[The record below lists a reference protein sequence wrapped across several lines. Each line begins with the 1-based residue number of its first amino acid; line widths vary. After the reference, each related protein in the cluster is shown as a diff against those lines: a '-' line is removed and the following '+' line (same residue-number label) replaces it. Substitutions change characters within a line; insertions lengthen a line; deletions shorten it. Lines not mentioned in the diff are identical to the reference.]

1 MDGTNTREDRRVRRT
16 RRRLRDALIQLIL
29 EHGYEEITIQEITDA
44 ADLSRATFYLHYK
57 TKDEL
62 LASSLEEMFDELVA
76 SMQSFLMRPDFDEHS
91 EAPPSLAAFQHVA
104 EYSDLYKSLLGD
116 RGVSSVIYRTIDYIA
131 RLFRRQFE
139 RMLGEEQNRPTAIPV
154 EIVAQTM
161 AGALFAL
168 VSWWL
173 EKDMPHSPLEMARMY
188 HRMSLPTLRAA
199 FGVDLKQAAMKN
211 R

>member
-1 MDGTNTREDRRVRRT
+1 MAISNQKEDRRVRRT

-29 EHGYEEITIQEITDA
+29 EHGYEKITIQEITDA

-62 LASSLEEMFDELVA
+62 LASSLEEMFDELVT
-76 SMQSFLMRPDFDEHS
+76 SMESFIMKPDLDEHS

-104 EYSDLYKSLLGD
+104 EYSELYKSLLGD

-131 RLFRRQFE
+131 RLLQRQFE
-139 RMLGEEQNRPTAIPV
+139 RLLGEEQDNPTAIQY
-154 EIVAQTM
+154 EIVAQSM
-161 AGALFAL
+161 AGSLFAM

-188 HRMSLPTLRAA
+188 HRMSTPVLRAA
-199 FGVDLKQAAMKN
+199 FGADLKQAVAKK
-211 R
+211 

>member
-1 MDGTNTREDRRVRRT
+1 MTQTTPKEDRRVRRT

-29 EHGYEEITIQEITDA
+29 EQGYEKITIQEITDA

-76 SMQSFLMRPDFDEHS
+76 SMQSFLMKPDLDEHS

-104 EYSDLYKSLLGD
+104 EYSELYKSLLGD

-131 RLFRRQFE
+131 RLLRRQFE
-139 RMLGEEQNRPTAIPV
+139 RLLGEEPTRTSAIPY
-154 EIVAQTM
+154 EIVAQSM

-173 EKDMPHSPLEMARMY
+173 ENDMPHSPLEMARMY
-188 HRMSLPTLRAA
+188 HRMTTPTLRAA
-199 FGVDLKQAAMKN
+199 FGPELLQASA
-211 R
+211 RQR